1 MYKLKTEKKIAV
13 VAALLEG
20 NSIRSIERMTGV
32 NRNTIMGLLN
42 RVGYGCEEL
51 LHEKMRNLNCK
62 NLQVDEI
69 WCFVGKKQ
77 KNLTQIE
84 RESRPDLGTQFV
96 FVALDA
102 DTKLVPIFE
111 IGKRDG
117 VTATKLMLNL
127 KRRLTNH
134 VQITTDAFN
143 AYYDAIDIAFGDRVD
158 YAQLHKR
165 FAGSGEHRYSPPTIS
180 GVFHV
185 IMQGSPRKKNI
196 STSYV
201 ERQNLTMRMQMR
213 RFTRLT
219 NGFSKKLENLRASIS
234 LHFANY
240 NFCRIHQTLR
250 CTPAMEA
257 GITRR
262 LWNIE
267 DLLKY
272 EMSYNSN

>member
-1 MYKLKTEKKIAV
+1 MNKLKNEKKLIV
-13 VAALLEG
+13 LSALVEG

-32 NRNTIMGLLN
+32 NRNTIMSLLY

-51 LHEKMRNLNCK
+51 LHEKMRNLKCRNI
-62 NLQVDEI
+62 QVDEI

-77 KNLTQIE
+77 KNLTQKE
-84 RESRPDLGTQFV
+84 RKSRPDLGTQYV
-96 FVALDA
+96 FVALCA
-102 DTKLVPIFE
+102 DTKLVPIFA
-111 IGKRDG
+111 IGKRDRI
-117 VTATKLMLNL
+117 TANQFMLNL
-127 KRRLTNH
+127 ERRLANH

-143 AYYDAIDIAFGDRVD
+143 GYYEAIDLAFGIDVD
-158 YAQLHKR
+158 YAQLLKTYK
-165 FAGSGEHRYSPPTIS
+165 SNGERRYSPPTIS
-180 GVFHV
+180 GVFHL

-240 NFCRIHQTLR
+240 NFCRIHQTIG

-257 GITRR
+257 
-262 LWNIE
+262 
-267 DLLKY
+267 
-272 EMSYNSN
+272 